1 MTVSSP
7 IEPNETRNPMSVGD
21 ILKTGWRLYA
31 SNFSQFLKIAIIAT
45 VWAQIPTL
53 LNLITTF
60 LPVYLLGEPLSPGVA
75 ILLFIVSVAIAIYCT
90 AQSLGQFA
98 GISRI
103 AYQSLSNGS
112 VSLPGVSLPGV
123 SLPGASLAGETPES
137 SLQFTRSRKFSFLG
151 ATILQSVILVLTLL
165 GLLIV
170 SAIFFAI
177 VGSIA
182 GAIAGEAGLNPMVGL
197 LFLLIF
203 LGWLVAFIG
212 TYLYVAV
219 RFMFFEQS
227 LAIEPNTDAFDSLS
241 RSWEITKHG
250 VLKSMI
256 VTFLLSL
263 ITVVIVSI
271 PVGIM
276 SVRMPTDLIAI
287 LSEETPDPELLLQA
301 LLPFY
306 TVLFMASI
314 AISLFLV
321 PWFKTTFTVLY
332 FDLRDRLERRAFRET
347 VLSERAE

>member
-45 VWAQIPTL
+45 VWAYIPTL
-53 LNLITTF
+53 LNIITTF
-60 LPVYLLGEPLSPGVA
+60 LPVYLLGKPLSPGVA

-112 VSLPGVSLPGV
+112 VSLPGV

-182 GAIAGEAGLNPMVGL
+182 GAIAGEAGLNPIVGL

-203 LGWLVAFIG
+203 LGWLIAFVGI
-212 TYLYVAV
+212 YLYVAV

-241 RSWEITKHG
+241 RSWDITKHG

-306 TVLFMASI
+306 AVLFMASI

>member
-7 IEPNETRNPMSVGD
+7 VEPNETRNPMSVGD

-31 SNFSQFLKIAIIAT
+31 SNFSRFLKIAVIAT
-45 VWAQIPTL
+45 IWAQIPTL
-53 LNLITTF
+53 LNLMTTF
-60 LPVYLLGEPLSPGVA
+60 LPVYLLGEPLSPGIA
-75 ILLFIVSVAIAIYCT
+75 ILLFIVSVAIAIYCI

-103 AYQSLSNGS
+103 AYQSLSSGS
-112 VSLPGVSLPGV
+112 ASLPEGSLPEG
-123 SLPGASLAGETPES
+123 SLAGETPES

-151 ATILQSVILVLTLL
+151 ATILQSIILVLTLL
-165 GLLIV
+165 GLFIV

-177 VGSIA
+177 VGGIA
-182 GAIAGEAGLNPMVGL
+182 GAIAGEAGLNPIVGL

-203 LGWLVAFIG
+203 LGWLVVFIG
-212 TYLYVAV
+212 IYLYVAV

-227 LAIEPNTDAFDSLS
+227 LAVELNTDVFDSLS
-241 RSWEITKHG
+241 RSWDITKNS

-256 VTFLLSL
+256 VAFLLSL
-263 ITVVIVSI
+263 ITFVIVSI
-271 PVGIM
+271 PIGIM

-306 TVLFMASI
+306 TALFIVSI

-321 PWFKTTFTVLY
+321 PWFKATLTTLY
-332 FDLRDRLERRAFRET
+332 FDLRDRFERRAFRET

>member
-112 VSLPGVSLPGV
+112 VSLPGVSLPG
-123 SLPGASLAGETPES
+123 ASLAGETPES

-182 GAIAGEAGLNPMVGL
+182 GAIAGEAGLNPIVGL

-203 LGWLVAFIG
+203 LGWLIAFVGI
-212 TYLYVAV
+212 YLYVAV

-271 PVGIM
+271 PVGVL

-287 LSEETPDPELLLQA
+287 LSEETPDLELLLQA

-332 FDLRDRLERRAFRET
+332 FDLRDRFERRAFRET

>member
-31 SNFSQFLKIAIIAT
+31 SNFSQFLKIAVIAT
-45 VWAQIPTL
+45 IWAQIPAL

-60 LPVYLLGEPLSPGVA
+60 LPVYLLGEPLSPGIA
-75 ILLFIVSVAIAIYCT
+75 ILLFIVSVAIAIYCI

-103 AYQSLSNGS
+103 AYQSLSNGF
-112 VSLPGVSLPGV
+112 V
-123 SLPGASLAGETPES
+123 SLPGASLPGVSLAGESPES

-182 GAIAGEAGLNPMVGL
+182 GAIAGEAGSNPIVGL

-212 TYLYVAV
+212 IYLYVAV

-227 LAIEPNTDAFDSLS
+227 LAIEPNTDAFGSLS
-241 RSWEITKHG
+241 RSLDITEHG

-263 ITVVIVSI
+263 ITFVIVSI
-271 PVGIM
+271 PIGIM

-321 PWFKTTFTVLY
+321 PWFKTTLTTLY
-332 FDLRDRLERRAFRET
+332 FDLRDRFERRAFRET